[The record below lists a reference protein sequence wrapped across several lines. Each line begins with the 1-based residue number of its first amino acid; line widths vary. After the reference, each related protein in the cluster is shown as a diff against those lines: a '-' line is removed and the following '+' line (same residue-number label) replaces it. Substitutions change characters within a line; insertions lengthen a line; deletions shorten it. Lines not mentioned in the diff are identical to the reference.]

1 MLVSFFVLAVLLY
14 SLLGDYITA
23 EKEETLRYTADKI
36 NDMTSVFIESNNPI
50 VERLYLM
57 NIEAYG
63 SNTQSLIL
71 IVNQNGTIFISS
83 DAKHLQGTKLNP
95 EQYGEVLLGNDIKRI
110 GTFGGLF
117 NQIVLTIGVPLRYND
132 EVIGAVFKCSDT

>member
-1 MLVSFFVLAVLLY
+1 
-14 SLLGDYITA
+14 
-23 EKEETLRYTADKI
+23 
-36 NDMTSVFIESNNPI
+36 MTSVYIESNNPI
-50 VERLYLM
+50 VERLYIM

-95 EQYGEVLLGNDIKRI
+95 SNMEKFCWEMI
-110 GTFGGLF
+110 
-117 NQIVLTIGVPLRYND
+117 
-132 EVIGAVFKCSDT
+132 